1 MLNVLLKH
9 LVYNAGITAFF
20 DALIKSFNINAYG
33 NWLSNPDA
41 FKRDHK
47 IGSVIYADFEFWII
61 DRFLDDKKN
70 RVIRIKDYPVVVTN
84 YIPLGVNNKLLLY
97 GETDLIIIGELIF
110 VYDVILEKWTHQS
123 GIFSKYFNKDIMDK
137 LGFDL

>member
-9 LVYNAGITAFF
+9 VIYNAGITAFF
-20 DALIKSFNINAYG
+20 DALIKSFNINLYDK
-33 NWLSNPDA
+33 WVSNSDV

-47 IGSVIYADFEFWII
+47 IGSVIYADFEFWVI
-61 DRFLDDKKN
+61 DKFLDNKEN

-97 GETDLIIIGELIF
+97 GETDLVIIGELIL
-110 VYDVILEKWTHQS
+110 VYDVILEKWTHQG
-123 GIFSKYFNKDIMDK
+123 GIFSKYFNYGVITK
-137 LGFDL
+137 LGYNI

>member
-33 NWLSNPDA
+33 NRLSNPDA

-47 IGSVIYADFEFWII
+47 IGSVIYADFEFWIL

-97 GETDLIIIGELIF
+97 GETDLLIIGELIF

-123 GIFSKYFNKDIMDK
+123 GIFSKYFNKDIMNK

>member
-47 IGSVIYADFEFWII
+47 IGSVIYADFEFWIL

-97 GETDLIIIGELIF
+97 GETDLVIIGELIF

-123 GIFSKYFNKDIMDK
+123 GIFSKYFNKDIMNK

>member
-47 IGSVIYADFEFWII
+47 IGSVIYADFEFWIL

-97 GETDLIIIGELIF
+97 GETDLIKIGELIF

>member
-47 IGSVIYADFEFWII
+47 IGSVIYADFEFWIL
-61 DRFLDDKKN
+61 DRFLNDKKN

>member
-20 DALIKSFNINAYG
+20 DTLIKSFNINAYG

-47 IGSVIYADFEFWII
+47 IGSVIYADFEFWIL

-97 GETDLIIIGELIF
+97 GETDLLIIGELIF

-123 GIFSKYFNKDIMDK
+123 GIFSKYFNKDIMNK

>member
-1 MLNVLLKH
+1 MMNVLLKH

-47 IGSVIYADFEFWII
+47 IGSVIYADFEFWIL

-97 GETDLIIIGELIF
+97 GETDLIKIGELIF

>member
-41 FKRDHK
+41 FKQDHK
-47 IGSVIYADFEFWII
+47 IGSVIYADFEFWIL

-97 GETDLIIIGELIF
+97 GETDLLIIGELIF

-123 GIFSKYFNKDIMDK
+123 GIFSKYFNKDIMNK

>member
-47 IGSVIYADFEFWII
+47 IGSVIYADFEFWIL

-97 GETDLIIIGELIF
+97 GETDLLIIGELIF

-123 GIFSKYFNKDIMDK
+123 GIFSKYFNKDIMNK

>member
-47 IGSVIYADFEFWII
+47 IGSVIYADFEFWIL

-123 GIFSKYFNKDIMDK
+123 GIFSKYFNKDIMNK

>member
-47 IGSVIYADFEFWII
+47 IGSVIYADFEFWIL

-97 GETDLIIIGELIF
+97 GETDLLIIGELIF
-110 VYDVILEKWTHQS
+110 VYDVILEKWTHQG
-123 GIFSKYFNKDIMDK
+123 GIFSKYFNKDIMNK

>member
-47 IGSVIYADFEFWII
+47 IGSVIYADFEFWIL

-97 GETDLIIIGELIF
+97 GETDLIKIGELIF

-123 GIFSKYFNKDIMDK
+123 GIFSKYFNKDIMNK

>member
-47 IGSVIYADFEFWII
+47 IGSVIYADFEFWIL